1 MAVDTIRFVDSI
13 AASPT
18 VRLDVNDG
26 TVWRTTRLS
35 APPPRLRRAQSSNA
49 MRDGVFVSS
58 SQYDSRVVT
67 LELALVHSSEDNAAT
82 EWQKLA
88 RELDRP
94 DNFLMYQPVGASKPV
109 FFRTFRSDV
118 PAFEQFTGGAQAF
131 KKPTVEL
138 LAQPFAVGL
147 REDITT
153 SATIAHDPAGTN
165 PCSFLT
171 PTILGDVAAEPLL
184 WVVGPSAGS
193 YVSANDQAGA
203 ALFFLQAE
211 AATSL
216 GANTSTQPNDATF
229 SGAGNNFLR
238 WAPGVGTQATAMR
251 GTYASANVPRGRFHV
266 FVRVKSSVSDTFQ
279 IQVAG
284 LGTATAVSKS
294 VTVAGSFKLIDLG
307 VATVGVDSQTGLHS
321 PLTGAISSTV
331 TLNIGKTG
339 IGALNFDVD
348 YILLIPTNGGY
359 ANVAPTGTN
368 LLLDSARDFAGDYSG
383 TAGSAGVPGAY
394 FGLSGSF
401 ARLAPGVANRVYL
414 MRTSDSTAITTT
426 LTLVAHYWPQYLF
439 VRPSAS

>member
-1 MAVDTIRFVDSI
+1 MAGDLVRFVDSI

-18 VRLDVNDG
+18 VRLDVNDE
-26 TVWRTTRLS
+26 VKWFVRSFS
-35 APPPRLRRAQSSNA
+35 APLPRLRRATSQNA
-49 MRDGVFVSS
+49 MRDGMFVSS
-58 SQYDSRVVT
+58 SQYDARVVT
-67 LELALVHSSEDNAAT
+67 IELDLITADQDTNAT
-82 EWQKLA
+82 ELQKLA

-94 DNFLMYQPVGASKPV
+94 DNYLMYQPTGASKPV
-109 FFRTFRSDV
+109 FFRLFRSDSSQIENLTGSK
-118 PAFEQFTGGAQAF
+118 AFRR
-131 KKPTVEL
+131 PTVEL

-193 YVSANDQAGA
+193 YVAANDQAGA

-294 VTVAGSFKLIDLG
+294 VTVAGNFKLIDLG

-321 PLTGAISSTV
+321 PLAGTISSTV

-401 ARLAPGVANRVYL
+401 ARLAPGAANRVYL